1 MSAVVAVVGAAT
13 VGEPAAADP
22 FVTFAANGV
31 QDGCPPVIDG
41 EEDHADNIFE

>member
-22 FVTFAANGV
+22 FVSLAADGV
-31 QDGCPPVIDG
+31 QDGCPPVVDG
-41 EEDHADNIFE
+41 EEDHSDKIFE

>member
-22 FVTFAANGV
+22 FVSLAANGV
-31 QDGCPPVIDG
+31 QDCCPPVIDG